1 MGHLV
6 NPISLRLKKHGI
18 WQVSWNAFFKKDYIY
33 FFFINR
39 LLEQILNSF
48 INLKCLKKKFIFFE
62 IKYFLK
68 NNKLI
73 IFLGFKFIKKSRLK
87 LKKLNLFKKKLTYI
101 LKKQMLKLKLFYKY
115 FNIFSYNHNNNYDFF
130 FKNIFFYKIFLNY
143 NFKQLKRIYL
153 LKIKQIKAF
162 SLNFIN
168 TLVLMKLREK
178 ALICLIFNKY
188 ILFNCLKLYTNSLL
202 LKLMTNSFIPFTKNL
217 LNVYTFKRFLVNGMN
232 EFVINFNNNE
242 LVYNFTNIYLKFLLK
257 LNYYK
262 HKALYFYKNFFIYY
276 HERFKYKI
284 NKYKSK
290 LNKFKNNIYFN
301 CKLWKK
307 KFNNL
312 LLDLCTLLI

>member
-73 IFLGFKFIKKSRLK
+73 IFLGFKFIKKSKLK

-101 LKKQMLKLKLFYKY
+101 LKKQMLKLRLFYKY
-115 FNIFSYNHNNNYDFF
+115 FNIFSSNNTTNYYYF
-130 FKNIFFYKIFLNY
+130 FKNIFFYKVFFNY
-143 NFKQLKRIYL
+143 NFKQLKKIYL

-162 SLNFIN
+162 SLN
-168 TLVLMKLREK
+168 LVNNILLTKLREK

-188 ILFNCLKLYTNSLL
+188 IFFNCLKL
-202 LKLMTNSFIPFTKNL
+202 
-217 LNVYTFKRFLVNGMN
+217 
-232 EFVINFNNNE
+232 
-242 LVYNFTNIYLKFLLK
+242 
-257 LNYYK
+257 
-262 HKALYFYKNFFIYY
+262 
-276 HERFKYKI
+276 
-284 NKYKSK
+284 
-290 LNKFKNNIYFN
+290 
-301 CKLWKK
+301 
-307 KFNNL
+307 
-312 LLDLCTLLI
+312 